1 MLTFCP
7 TYGLPTNG
15 PQALPGPTFFAH
27 ATIIPDLFET
37 QQAQLR
43 LISDTGVVS
52 THQVHCSIRA
62 QDERSYPSPQ
72 KVEWVICPTSG
83 QEMPLLRPLLI
94 HDESKKRIVLRLP
107 EAFRHRVPLV
117 MRWWFEYLSVAPRS
131 VLPSYAMQPHIEFV
145 QHQAAAAIQ
154 RESFLAGPH
163 LPPQSA
169 VTTSASVTSASAT
182 AAPLTSAPTT
192 TAPAMTS
199 PTTTALHSA
208 PLTSAPVTA
217 APLTSAPATAAPL
230 TSPPPS
236 GLPNRLP
243 FPEAP
248 SLGDLSAFAAPRRTS
263 PSQEQLNA
271 SAPSFP
277 SSSSLPSIEAKSLPK
292 APFVE
297 AHTASKAPFVEAH
310 TASKAPFVEA
320 HTASKA
326 PFVEA
331 HTASKVTEASA
342 SPSRGSLPAVPRR
355 NTAVPPTG
363 AMPSTP
369 SLSNLPGAPLASL
382 KPSVPSERST
392 PASVALD
399 KSAFEKP
406 SLAQLMP
413 DKVVVGKIVAED
425 DLDDAPPTLM
435 VPVSEEDQRKARALL
450 GIEGEEATPARGVDF
465 QSTEASPLPS
475 IEESEP
481 ATQISRLSEDAAK
494 MLSELQ
500 GDETNLDKIMGFPS
514 KSESARFPS
523 KPTGDGAFDPKREQ
537 DRLSALLGLGEEEPI
552 VKDPSEAMTRPAL
565 RGVNPVAETR
575 EDFIPDIPTVARPP
589 LSSLAEMRQSKLRSA
604 TAIRTTVGE
613 GISASAEIHPP
624 KAAPADKKA
633 WQQSGQSYWYSID
646 PAQQI
651 ASIHFLC
658 PLSQSRILDR
668 GGQAHFYLQLH
679 RLRSYPLIMCL
690 LAFEDG
696 DGVLQH
702 ILACPVD
709 LVDPQAVMFFD
720 LLSQEF
726 TLQINLCNEQHLVY
740 RDLQVYLPLEQN
752 VEYVLDEARRWQATL
767 PANQRD
773 FDAAIDDFQEE
784 EYDRLGKMNHN
795 FQQDSFIDIPSPA
808 AARLAIGIVSYWS
821 EREQLDYLI
830 SVKSFALTYFREIQ
844 KRVLRACIDFGIA
857 LRDHM
862 LDLAVLFQFGSS
874 RQDLLRKL
882 LSNFAEANLQIRQP
896 NDLSAADNLE
906 NWQHLIDDCDR
917 YSIEIDSDIEELAAR
932 AERHA
937 QEQSQQDLEAEE
949 VDDFEVFEDFQEMA
963 VSDLLQLLQAPQN
976 RMDAAAALCRPEN
989 LEHIDQ
995 IASIFPQL
1003 EEQEARTFAE
1013 VFTQFGKEAEPLL
1026 LSWLHLPRPDQ
1037 RAAAILALGSMRS
1050 EHAIEAIIKRLRSGD
1065 EWEVA
1070 AEALARIGES
1080 AIPHLER
1087 EVKNKNWLIRL
1098 RAVKALHK
1106 INTPESHD
1114 LLARLVNDPN
1124 EVVKSEVADIL
1135 RGKR

>member
-1 MLTFCP
+1 
-7 TYGLPTNG
+7 
-15 PQALPGPTFFAH
+15 
-27 ATIIPDLFET
+27 
-37 QQAQLR
+37 
-43 LISDTGVVS
+43 
-52 THQVHCSIRA
+52 
-62 QDERSYPSPQ
+62 
-72 KVEWVICPTSG
+72 
-83 QEMPLLRPLLI
+83 
-94 HDESKKRIVLRLP
+94 
-107 EAFRHRVPLV
+107 
-117 MRWWFEYLSVAPRS
+117 
-131 VLPSYAMQPHIEFV
+131 
-145 QHQAAAAIQ
+145 
-154 RESFLAGPH
+154 
-163 LPPQSA
+163 
-169 VTTSASVTSASAT
+169 
-182 AAPLTSAPTT
+182 
-192 TAPAMTS
+192 
-199 PTTTALHSA
+199 
-208 PLTSAPVTA
+208 
-217 APLTSAPATAAPL
+217 
-230 TSPPPS
+230 
-236 GLPNRLP
+236 
-243 FPEAP
+243 
-248 SLGDLSAFAAPRRTS
+248 
-263 PSQEQLNA
+263 
-271 SAPSFP
+271 
-277 SSSSLPSIEAKSLPK
+277 
-292 APFVE
+292 
-297 AHTASKAPFVEAH
+297 
-310 TASKAPFVEA
+310 
-320 HTASKA
+320 
-326 PFVEA
+326 
-331 HTASKVTEASA
+331 
-342 SPSRGSLPAVPRR
+342 
-355 NTAVPPTG
+355 
-363 AMPSTP
+363 
-369 SLSNLPGAPLASL
+369 
-382 KPSVPSERST
+382 
-392 PASVALD
+392 
-399 KSAFEKP
+399 
-406 SLAQLMP
+406 MP

-450 GIEGEEATPARGVDF
+450 GIEGEEATPARHVDF
-465 QSTEASPLPS
+465 QATEASPLLS
-475 IEESEP
+475 FEDAEP
-481 ATQISRLSEDAAK
+481 ATQISRLSEDTAK
-494 MLSELQ
+494 MISELQ

-537 DRLSALLGLGEEEPI
+537 DRLSALLGLGEETPI

-589 LSSLAEMRQSKLRSA
+589 LSSLAEMRQSKMRSA

-679 RLRSYPLIMCL
+679 RLRAYPLIMCL

-767 PANQRD
+767 PASQRD
-773 FDAAIDDFQEE
+773 FDTAIDDFQEE

-963 VSDLLQLLQAPQN
+963 VSDLLQLLQDPQN
-976 RMDAAAALCRPEN
+976 RMDAAAALCRPAN

-1065 EWEVA
+1065 EWEIA

-1080 AIPHLER
+1080 AIPHLDR

>member
-27 ATIIPDLFET
+27 ATPIPDLFET
-37 QQAQLR
+37 QHAQLR
-43 LISDTGVVS
+43 LMSDTGVVS
-52 THQVHCSIRA
+52 THQVHCSLRVL
-62 QDERSYPSPQ
+62 DERSYPSPQ
-72 KVEWVICPTSG
+72 KVEWVICPVSG
-83 QEMPLLRPLLI
+83 QEMPLLRPLMI
-94 HDESKKRIVLRLP
+94 HDEPKKRVVLRLP

-131 VLPSYAMQPHIEFV
+131 VIPSYAMQPHIEFV
-145 QHQAAAAIQ
+145 QHQAAPSVQ
-154 RESFLAGPH
+154 REMLLAGPH
-163 LPPQSA
+163 IAAQNTLSA
-169 VTTSASVTSASAT
+169 
-182 AAPLTSAPTT
+182 PSAPTASHLAP
-192 TAPAMTS
+192 TASVPV
-199 PTTTALHSA
+199 LSA
-208 PLTSAPVTA
+208 PVTSAPVTS
-217 APLTSAPATAAPL
+217 APVTSAP
-230 TSPPPS
+230 PS
-236 GLPNRLP
+236 RLP

-248 SLGDLSAFAAPRRTS
+248 SLGDMSAFAAPRRTS

-271 SAPSFP
+271 PSLP
-277 SSSSLPSIEAKSLPK
+277 SSSSLPSLEAKPLTK
-292 APFVE
+292 APFSE
-297 AHTASKAPFVEAH
+297 IPPSTKAPE
-310 TASKAPFVEA
+310 
-320 HTASKA
+320 
-326 PFVEA
+326 
-331 HTASKVTEASA
+331 
-342 SPSRGSLPAVPRR
+342 SPSRGALPAVSALPGR
-355 NTAVPPTG
+355 NTAAPTSG
-363 AMPSTP
+363 IPAPSTP
-369 SLSNLPGAPLASL
+369 SLSNLPGAPLSSL
-382 KPSVPSERST
+382 KPSSFSDKPTSDK
-392 PASVALD
+392 PAFD
-399 KSAFEKP
+399 KLAFDKP
-406 SLAQLMP
+406 SLSQSMP
-413 DKVVVGKIVAED
+413 DKVVVGKIVPED

-435 VPVSEEDQRKARALL
+435 IPVSEEDQRKARALL
-450 GIEGEEATPARGVDF
+450 GVDGEDATSARDVDF
-465 QSTEASPLPS
+465 QLTDASPFPS
-475 IEESEP
+475 LEESEP

-514 KSESARFPS
+514 KADV
-523 KPTGDGAFDPKREQ
+523 GGAFDPKREQ
-537 DRLSALLGLGEEEPI
+537 DQLSALLGLGESTPI

-575 EDFIPDIPTVARPP
+575 EDFIPDIPTIARPSLP
-589 LSSLAEMRQSKLRSA
+589 SLAEMRQSKLRSA

-633 WQQSGQSYWYSID
+633 WQQSGQSFWYSID
-646 PAQQI
+646 PSQQI
-651 ASIHFLC
+651 AAVHFLC

-668 GGQAHFYLQLH
+668 GGRAHFYLQLH
-679 RLRSYPLIMCL
+679 RLRTYPLIMCL

-709 LVDPQAVMFFD
+709 IADPQAVMFFD
-720 LLSQEF
+720 LLNQEF

-740 RDLQVYLPLEQN
+740 RDLQIYLPLEQN
-752 VEYVLDEARRWQATL
+752 VEYILDEARRWQATIPSNL
-767 PANQRD
+767 RD

-821 EREQLDYLI
+821 EREQFDYLV
-830 SVKSFALTYFREIQ
+830 SVKSFACAYFREIQ

-874 RQDLLRKL
+874 RPDLLRKL
-882 LSNFAEANLQIRQP
+882 LSNFAETNLQIRQP
-896 NDLSAADNLE
+896 NDLSAGDNLE
-906 NWQHLIDDCDR
+906 NWQLLIDDCDR
-917 YSIEIDSDIEELAAR
+917 YAIEIDSDIEELAAR

-937 QEQSQQDLEAEE
+937 QEESQQDLEAEE
-949 VDDFEVFEDFQEMA
+949 VDDFEVFEDFQEMT
-963 VSDLLQLLQAPQN
+963 VPDLLQLLQDPQN
-976 RMDAAAALCRPEN
+976 RLDAAAALCRPAN
-989 LEHIDQ
+989 SEHIDQ

-1003 EEQEARTFAE
+1003 EEQEARAFAE

-1106 INTPESHD
+1106 INTPEAHE

-1124 EVVKSEVADIL
+1124 EVVKSEVANIL
-1135 RGKR
+1135 QGKH